1 MKSRGHETEGES
13 SESEESEQSESEE
26 EHDPDK
32 VTLKPKGKKIKS
44 GIVVK
49 VTSVKLQSQ
58 KLCAHAELDDEEL

>member
-32 VTLKPKGKKIKS
+32 VTLKPKGKKFKS
-44 GIVVK
+44 GIVIK
-49 VTSVKLQSQ
+49 ATSVKLQSQ
-58 KLCAHAELDDEEL
+58 KLSAHAELDDEEL